1 MGQAPGRFADTL
13 AGSLQE
19 GLPAITNSDDFAC
32 AADAADATVV
42 SVRGRRLDRVG
53 ASVIDLIG
61 DTPLVRINN
70 CVADSGAT
78 ILGKLEAANPGG
90 SVKDRTGLAML
101 EAAEEASVI
110 EPGRTVVIE
119 PTSGNTGIALAM
131 ASAAKGYRCVI
142 TMPETMSI
150 ERRQALLLFGA
161 ELVLTP
167 AAGGMQGA
175 IDQAIRL
182 RDSIDGGWIPQ
193 QFENPANPAVHV
205 RTTAEEI
212 WRDTEGEV
220 DIIVSPVGTGGT
232 ATGCAQALKPRKPSL
247 QVIGVE
253 PARSAVISGGPAGP
267 HRIQGIGAGFVPE
280 IFEPD
285 LMDEIIQIDD
295 EEAEQMARQLC
306 ARDGIFVGIS
316 AGAGVAAARQLGKRP
331 ENSAKL
337 IVSILCDTG
346 ERYLSHPGFESVIFN
361 AEFQKPV

>member
-1 MGQAPGRFADTL
+1 MRQATGRLADTL

-19 GLPAITNSDDFAC
+19 GRSAIANTDHFPRAGDD
-32 AADAADATVV
+32 D
-42 SVRGRRLDRVG
+42 SGPGINVRGQRLGRIG

-61 DTPLVRINN
+61 NTPLVRINN
-70 CVADSGAT
+70 CVSDSGAT
-78 ILGKLEAANPGG
+78 ILGKLESANPGG

-101 EAAEEASVI
+101 EAAEQSGAI
-110 EPGRTVVIE
+110 GPGRTVVIE

-131 ASAAKGYRCVI
+131 ACAAKGYRCVI

-175 IDQAIRL
+175 IDQALEL

-193 QFENPANPAVHV
+193 QFENPANPEIHV

-232 ATGCAQALKPRKPSL
+232 ATGCARALKPRKPSL

-253 PARSAVISGGPAGP
+253 PSRSAVISGGPPGP

-280 IFEPD
+280 IFEAQ
-285 LMDEIIQIDD
+285 LMDEVVQVED
-295 EEAEQMARQLC
+295 EAAEDMARQLC

-316 AGAGVAAARQLGKRP
+316 AGAGVAAAREIGKRP
-331 ENSAKL
+331 ENAGKL
-337 IVSILCDTG
+337 IVAILCDTG